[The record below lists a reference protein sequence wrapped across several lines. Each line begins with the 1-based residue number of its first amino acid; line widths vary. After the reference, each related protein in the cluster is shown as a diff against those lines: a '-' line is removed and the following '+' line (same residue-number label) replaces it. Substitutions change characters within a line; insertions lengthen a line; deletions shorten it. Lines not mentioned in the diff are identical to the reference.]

1 MRALLINGYLS
12 DCRNPP
18 SPATST
24 ALPRNRAASFA
35 VGKVLRCPA
44 SAAERTTG
52 DWSVDVLNLM
62 RAGHETPTFKVTHR
76 ALVAAVLSG
85 EP

>member
-1 MRALLINGYLS
+1 VTR
-12 DCRNPP
+12 D
-18 SPATST
+18 
-24 ALPRNRAASFA
+24 RAAFFHRLP

-44 SAAERTTG
+44 SNAERTTG
-52 DWSVDVLNLM
+52 NWSVDVLNLM

>member
-1 MRALLINGYLS
+1 MRALLVSGPLY
-12 DCRNPP
+12 
-18 SPATST
+18 TSRQDFRRDVVT
-24 ALPRNRAASFA
+24 RPRSIFHRLP

-44 SAAERTTG
+44 SNAERTTG
-52 DWSVDVLNLM
+52 NWSVDVLNLM